1 MANRPFCVRCERAYG
16 DDVRRSGRTRYCE
29 TCHAALR
36 AAASHY
42 CTHCRRDVPTSQ
54 YVYSRSRCRACAHPT
69 VVGRS
74 RVCPR
79 CRGVIDNR
87 RYMVCKACRAEIRAS
102 SLAWC
107 AAGNHQVLA
116 AEMQHDTGRRICAA
130 CFRDEQA
137 HNAALPPG
145 VTRCTCCGI
154 LIGPGFLETTN
165 YAGRCGS
172 CVRWHSRH
180 TPQPM
185 VFDEE
190 L

>member
-1 MANRPFCVRCERAYG
+1 MARPFCVRCDRMYG
-16 DDVRRSGRTRYCE
+16 DGVRRSGRTRYCE

-36 AAASHY
+36 ATASQF

-74 RVCPR
+74 
-79 CRGVIDNR
+79 
-87 RYMVCKACRAEIRAS
+87 
-102 SLAWC
+102 
-107 AAGNHQVLA
+107 Q
-116 AEMQHDTGRRICAA
+116 
-130 CFRDEQA
+130 QA
-137 HNAALPPG
+137 TLPPG

-190 L
+190 WSIR